1 MDYGVNLTGKEGRC
15 EYNGRS
21 MHWFNQ
27 GCPEWTHPYE
37 YENNGSNLRNAGCGV
52 FSMCVVIQQLC
63 GEEIA
68 PEWLAD
74 YSVACGGRG
83 DDGTDRPALLAG
95 MVRGGLDKKF
105 GFRYDGDGL
114 VNDHEKLWQLLESG
128 GFAMCNLRVGH
139 IVAVIDHREM
149 DGERQMLVVDSS
161 CESSDV
167 RIRNNVREV
176 LPGSVCVRKVRNDAG
191 IEVGVNIAHAM
202 YWVPVSMARDFNL
215 IWKR

>member
-1 MDYGVNLTGKEGRC
+1 MDYGIKLSGKEGRC
-15 EYNGRS
+15 DYKGKSVR
-21 MHWFNQ
+21 WFNQ

-37 YENNGSNLRNAGCGV
+37 YENNGSNLRTAGCGV

-63 GEEIA
+63 GEEIE

-95 MVRGGLDKKF
+95 MVNGGLDEKF

-114 VNDHEKLWQLLESG
+114 VNDHEKLWQLLLNG
-128 GFAMCNLRVGH
+128 GFALCNLRVGH
-139 IVAVIDHREM
+139 IVAVIDWREV

-161 CESSDV
+161 CESSDK
-167 RIRNNVREV
+167 RIRDNVREI
-176 LPGSVCVRKVRNDAG
+176 LPDSKCVNMLRNAAG
-191 IEVGVNIAHAM
+191 LEVGLNIAHSM
-202 YWVPVSMARDFNL
+202 YWVPVSLARDFNL